1 MIREIFQT
9 PKARAIVSSIIPTLI
24 ILFLRRE
31 QPLDLESSLVT
42 IILAAISII
51 STISLYT
58 NAVDV
63 GYQEFWDRRRKRRR
77 KTT

>member
-1 MIREIFQT
+1 MIREISKT

-31 QPLDLESSLVT
+31 QPLDLESSLAT

-63 GYQEFWDRRRKRRR
+63 GYQEFWDRRKRRR
-77 KTT
+77 R

>member
-1 MIREIFQT
+1 MIREILQT
-9 PKARAIVSSIIPTLI
+9 SKARAIVSSIIPTLI

-31 QPLDLESSLVT
+31 QPLDLESSLAT
-42 IILAAISII
+42 IVLAAISIV

-63 GYQEFWDRRRKRRR
+63 GYQEFWNRRRRRK
-77 KTT
+77 K